1 MAVSYDNRKKS
12 YDAMDDSQK
21 QKYNEMAQSKWDSHI
36 ANQYI
41 KQWQQEQTNNT
52 PQQASNESNFNNQND
67 TKQEN
72 STPKVYNQTTW
83 YYETPKKEETPKTEV
98 NPDLNVEKFWETNW
112 QVSVKEWTAQ
122 QTGRPDYQLDSD
134 ARMQEITNNL
144 NAYRQNNPEY
154 FKDRQTFNTM
164 FHYNDRDDSQKALL
178 DTYWKKKQDIDK
190 ANLYTSWDSI
200 TNWMKDAEITPD
212 QLNYIKEYSP
222 EAYREWQQKQLDDI
236 NLRIANL
243 ATPADPTDNA
253 ELFNTLLQKLNLEP
267 WDPYQIY
274 DNWYSMCERL
284 GVFSDSE
291 KLKSYQNQLDANHS
305 KMESI
310 MNRYA
315 SSTWWTVS
323 DALAAA
329 RMQKALAPY
338 QQREVDLQ
346 NSYTTLLN
354 WRNSNLAVANQSAQ
368 ALAMQAAED
377 QRVWS
382 ERLQWLNFSLQTA
395 QFRTPE
401 QTQQLNLQ
409 VDQIRNNMSLLQ
421 QSKQNDLSLYNQYA
435 TSKLNNQLNYEL
447 TDLSV
452 QDETQLKANLNNIL
466 SGYYSQYWDIIQRSQ
481 QQALEDILKYAKE
494 KNIPVAQALTENFI
508 KQLQTKDEY
517 KQKIKS
523 TYLTN
528 NKSWYSK
535 ITLNGKDY
543 LLKDGELVDMDFLDD
558 GDAEINIREWL
569 ATFLSWKQDWQV
581 GGWCWTFVNDYLQ
594 SLWLGRLVKDSVQDK
609 KDLVN
614 IDKSEV
620 QVWDVAVF
628 DYSWL
633 GTWKWNSNQSS
644 VSENS
649 RKYGHVAIVTDVD
662 RINNTVTL
670 AESNYEWDKK
680 ITTTRKVALDNNSLY
695 GFYSPTA
702 DVTVK
707 MWEKWYSE
715 SRIWAYDKYL
725 TNWTLPSDAKLK
737 SMGWLDQF
745 EAEVEA
751 YKNDRWITTQYS
763 QQAVDQVTELRKEF
777 DKLDNVQAYRDMQTY
792 YNKILASSNWT
803 AAGDMS
809 LIFAYMKMLDP
820 RSVVREWE
828 FATAQQTTWIPE
840 RVVIAYNQA
849 LNWTRLSE
857 KQRTE
862 FTNMAKQYL
871 SDAAKLYNQELAR
884 YQSYVTYGWDKWSI
898 WDYATIP
905 WVYNINS
912 FQSYSTWYG
921 WGSVSDIDAL
931 VASRANM

>member
-1 MAVSYDNRKKS
+1 MAYDYNNIKKQYES
-12 YDAMDDSQK
+12 LNDEQKKQFAEMNKNDTSWNYQKFMDQ
-21 QKYNEMAQSKWDSHI
+21 YNAEK
-36 ANQYI
+36 
-41 KQWQQEQTNNT
+41 NNT
-52 PQQASNESNFNNQND
+52 PQQTSNESNFNNQNE
-67 TKQEN
+67 TNYQN
-72 STPKVYNQTTW
+72 SEKKVYNPTTW
-83 YYETPKKEETPKTEV
+83 YYETPKKEETPV
-98 NPDLNVEKFWETNW
+98 NPELNVDKFWATNW

-122 QTGRPDYQLDSD
+122 QTGKPDYQLDSE

-144 NAYRQNNPEY
+144 NAYRQNNPEF
-154 FKDRQTFNTM
+154 FKDRTTFNTM
-164 FHYNDRDDSQKALL
+164 FHYNDRDESQKALL
-178 DTYWKKKQDIDK
+178 DTYWKKKEDIDK

-200 TNWMKDAEITPD
+200 SNWMKDAEITPE
-212 QLNYIKEYSP
+212 QLNYIKEYNND
-222 EAYREWQQKQLDDI
+222 AYREWQQKQLDDI

-284 GVFSDSE
+284 GVFSDSD
-291 KLKSYQNQLDANHS
+291 KLKSYQNQLDENHS

-310 MNRYA
+310 MSRYA
-315 SSTWWTVS
+315 NSTWWTVS

-329 RMQKALAPY
+329 RMSKALAPY

-466 SGYYSQYWDIIQRSQ
+466 TGYYSQYWDIIQRSQ
-481 QQALEDILKYAKE
+481 QQALEDILNYAKE

-508 KQLQTKDEY
+508 KQLQNKDEY

-558 GDAEINIREWL
+558 GDAEINVREWL
-569 ATFLSWKQDWQV
+569 ASFLSWKKDWDK

-594 SLWLGRLVKDSVQDK
+594 SLGLDRKVKDSVQDK

-614 IDKSEV
+614 IDKDQV

-628 DYSWL
+628 DYSWM
-633 GTWKWNSNQSS
+633 GTWAWNSNSSS

-662 RINNTVTL
+662 WVNNTVTL
-670 AESNYEWDKK
+670 AESNYDGNKT
-680 ITTTRKVALDNNSLY
+680 ITTTRKVSMDNNSLY
-695 GFYSPTA
+695 GFYSPTE
-702 DVTVK
+702 DVWIK
-707 MWEKWYSE
+707 MGEKWYSE

-725 TNWTLPSDAKLK
+725 TSWTLPSDAKLK

-745 EAEVEA
+745 EAEVQA

-763 QQAVDQVTELRKEF
+763 QQAVDQVTQLRKEF
-777 DKLDNVQAYRDMQTY
+777 DSLDNVQAYRDMQTY
-792 YNKILASSNWT
+792 YNKILASANWT

-849 LNWTRLSE
+849 LKWTRLSD

-871 SDAAKLYNQELAR
+871 ADAAKLYNQELAR
-884 YQSYVTYGWDKWSI
+884 YQGYVTYGWDIKSI
-898 WDYATIP
+898 GEYATIP
-905 WVYNINS
+905 WVYKTNS
-912 FQSYSTWYG
+912 FQSSNFGWWYVTWN
-921 WGSVSDIDAL
+921 DIDAL
-931 VASRANM
+931 VASWANM